1 VDPRP
6 VTNGPFDFQ
15 PQFLANDRNPAIPSR
30 QFMKRVLVFLTLSL
44 GLSGLAQAQTADET
58 AVKSLVDSFGAAFN
72 AHDTKAFAATF
83 APDAD
88 FTNWVGQSAHG
99 RAEIE
104 AFHVPI
110 FTLVYKNGVQKIT
123 DVQIRFIRPDV
134 GTVDVRA
141 DVTGGKTFDGQDL
154 PLVKFL
160 VSWTVTKEPDG
171 HWLIK
176 VMHNTRLPDTGTPPV
191 YKK

>member
-1 VDPRP
+1 
-6 VTNGPFDFQ
+6 
-15 PQFLANDRNPAIPSR
+15 
-30 QFMKRVLVFLTLSL
+30 MKRLLLLLAL
-44 GLSGLAQAQTADET
+44 GFGLRVLAQAQTADET
-58 AVKSLVDSFGAAFN
+58 AVKALVARYDDAFN

-99 RAEIE
+99 RTEIE

-110 FTLVYKNGVQKIT
+110 LTLVYKNGIQKIT
-123 DVQIRFIRPDV
+123 DTQVRFIRPDV
-134 GTVDVRA
+134 AAVDVRS
-141 DVTGGKTFDGQDL
+141 DVTGGKTFDGKDL
-154 PLVKFL
+154 PMVKFL
-160 VSWTVTKEPDG
+160 MNWTATKEPDG
-171 HWLIK
+171 HWFIK

>member
-1 VDPRP
+1 
-6 VTNGPFDFQ
+6 
-15 PQFLANDRNPAIPSR
+15 
-30 QFMKRVLVFLTLSL
+30 MKRALLVLLSFAL
-44 GLSGLAQAQTADET
+44 CKLAYAQTTDEL
-58 AVKSLVDSFGAAFN
+58 AVKALVASYDAAFN

-104 AFHVPI
+104 TFHVPI
-110 FTLVYKNGVQKIT
+110 FTLVYKNGSQKIT
-123 DVQIRFIRPDV
+123 GTQIRFIRPDV
-134 GTVDVRA
+134 AVVDVRS
-141 DVTGGKTFDGQDL
+141 DVTGGKTFDGKDI

-160 VSWTVTKEPDG
+160 MSWTVTKEPDG
-171 HWLIK
+171 RWLIK

>member
-1 VDPRP
+1 
-6 VTNGPFDFQ
+6 
-15 PQFLANDRNPAIPSR
+15 
-30 QFMKRVLVFLTLSL
+30 MKHSLVLLTLSL
-44 GLSGLAQAQTADET
+44 GLSGRAQAQAQTADET
-58 AVKSLVDSFGAAFN
+58 AVKALVARYDAAFN

-88 FTNWVGQSAHG
+88 FTNWVGQAAHG

-104 AFHVPI
+104 AFHIPI
-110 FTLVYKNGVQKIT
+110 FTLVYKNGLQKIT
-123 DVQIRFIRPDV
+123 DTQIRFIRPDV
-134 GTVDVRA
+134 ATVDVRS
-141 DVTGGKTFDGQDL
+141 DVTGGKTFDGKDI

-160 VSWTVTKEPDG
+160 MSWTVTKEPDG
-171 HWLIK
+171 RWLIK